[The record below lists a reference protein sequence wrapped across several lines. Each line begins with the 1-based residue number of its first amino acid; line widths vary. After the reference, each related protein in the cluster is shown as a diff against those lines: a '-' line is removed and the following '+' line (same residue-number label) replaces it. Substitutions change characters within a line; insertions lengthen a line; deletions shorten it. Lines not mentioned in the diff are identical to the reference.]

1 MHRFCMIAVNLQ
13 GEVSCRTKIQERSI
27 IFMYRRR
34 HRRRTWRRR
43 EQRASLQRIIVGV
56 SVICILIVCAAV
68 ALKTKKATQRVE
80 AQSALMQ
87 ALAVTKKT
95 QMVQGQ
101 QKETEEK
108 PEEEQEE
115 DSWEQAAVRYQ
126 TEEVIIIDPG
136 HGGMDGGCV
145 FDDILEKDINRMIAA
160 QVVARLR
167 KYGYQAELA
176 REGDAFIDKM
186 ERVENANAANALL
199 YVSIHQN
206 SCEDDSVEG
215 IETWYDGSD
224 QTRNSGWLAQ
234 CIQQETVQATGAKGR
249 ELVSHEE
256 LCVISKSAMPSC
268 LIETGFLSNQQE
280 RDKLATKEYRDQIA
294 DGIVRGIVRY
304 LTSDED
310 SGDEKADPMEKR

>member
-1 MHRFCMIAVNLQ
+1 
-13 GEVSCRTKIQERSI
+13 
-27 IFMYRRR
+27 
-34 HRRRTWRRR
+34 
-43 EQRASLQRIIVGV
+43 
-56 SVICILIVCAAV
+56 
-68 ALKTKKATQRVE
+68 
-80 AQSALMQ
+80 
-87 ALAVTKKT
+87 
-95 QMVQGQ
+95 
-101 QKETEEK
+101 
-108 PEEEQEE
+108 
-115 DSWEQAAVRYQ
+115 
-126 TEEVIIIDPG
+126 
-136 HGGMDGGCV
+136 MDGGCV